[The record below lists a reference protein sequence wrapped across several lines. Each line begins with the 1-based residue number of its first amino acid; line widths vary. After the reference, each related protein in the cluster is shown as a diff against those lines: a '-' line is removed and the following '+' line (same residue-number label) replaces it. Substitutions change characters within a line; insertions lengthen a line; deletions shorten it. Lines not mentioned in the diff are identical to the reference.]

1 MTASN
6 LSLESDKPTTEL
18 RSREAEAIEPFAT
31 LSNKSLTS
39 LDFSQRDN
47 DFASSN
53 TYDASYDEWVSDPF
67 VQPFTWETFMGMD
80 MDFNLDIQPPQQ
92 DHCPPNPTQMSS
104 VEVCN
109 EDTLLA
115 EDFCHVEEIDYA
127 AYECIR
133 RFQREHE
140 RNGRR
145 PFPSFKMIY
154 TFVQLYFEYFDRY
167 YPFVHPHMMN
177 NDHTSW
183 ILLLAIATIGA
194 RYSAIDFAE
203 QYAGDFQDLLSQAI
217 SQNLPADLETPTVSF
232 VQSMLLM
239 TVCLT
244 FGGSTAYLNRLA
256 RDKNVILTL
265 FDSLPQRQAALLP
278 SANIEE
284 TWRNWLVQETQD
296 RLALCIMRFELYQL
310 LFFEFRILPQSK
322 SLLNRLPCDESLW
335 RCRSAKEWHI
345 RWANGQG
352 AKHTLANAMS
362 ADDKSQ
368 TADSL
373 HGPNIEIFVLAL
385 YAEERTATEQLVF
398 SPLLHGAKPLVNKM
412 TANVDEF
419 FDVFTRR
426 YLATRS
432 LVPAQ
437 ASMVVFHIIYILRK
451 VPLRKLTALTGWQA
465 TATET
470 ESAKVD
476 LDYWMHTDR
485 GSARRCLWH
494 AACVYRDLH
503 DRAKFECH
511 EPLSITIASLYIAAF
526 DALNEAAPLCNDIAT
541 VKSAPVRIDRMDQEY
556 EINAWVESSENAR
569 IHLTGIGILTGER
582 SANRLFAEIRKVLS
596 SRQPWSRLC
605 HGLAYMVGLT
615 VKERQ
620 VRSFEYKSN
629 DRLPYEEGPLH
640 SE

>member
-1 MTASN
+1 
-6 LSLESDKPTTEL
+6 
-18 RSREAEAIEPFAT
+18 
-31 LSNKSLTS
+31 
-39 LDFSQRDN
+39 
-47 DFASSN
+47 
-53 TYDASYDEWVSDPF
+53 
-67 VQPFTWETFMGMD
+67 
-80 MDFNLDIQPPQQ
+80 
-92 DHCPPNPTQMSS
+92 
-104 VEVCN
+104 
-109 EDTLLA
+109 
-115 EDFCHVEEIDYA
+115 
-127 AYECIR
+127 
-133 RFQREHE
+133 
-140 RNGRR
+140 
-145 PFPSFKMIY
+145 
-154 TFVQLYFEYFDRY
+154 
-167 YPFVHPHMMN
+167 
-177 NDHTSW
+177 
-183 ILLLAIATIGA
+183 
-194 RYSAIDFAE
+194 
-203 QYAGDFQDLLSQAI
+203 
-217 SQNLPADLETPTVSF
+217 
-232 VQSMLLM
+232 
-239 TVCLT
+239 
-244 FGGSTAYLNRLA
+244 
-256 RDKNVILTL
+256 
-265 FDSLPQRQAALLP
+265 
-278 SANIEE
+278 
-284 TWRNWLVQETQD
+284 
-296 RLALCIMRFELYQL
+296 
-310 LFFEFRILPQSK
+310 
-322 SLLNRLPCDESLW
+322 
-335 RCRSAKEWHI
+335 
-345 RWANGQG
+345 
-352 AKHTLANAMS
+352 MS

-398 SPLLHGAKPLVNKM
+398 SPLLHGESKQRPCRHWWSAYATNIGPGAKPLVNKM